1 MSSRNSHS
9 NSNSNSR
16 NSISNIPLARPASNS
31 TNLNMFQKNKV
42 SFMFASALVVLVEIM
57 VLFNHQTNS
66 SKGYIAICGGV
77 FIMTLLTISKV
88 VNLSKD
94 IGFVISALLS
104 MIFTIL
110 PIIFLSISK
119 TKFEKMKEDRH
130 GTSSN
135 YGDSY
140 SDNGKIE
147 NNNTSTSG
155 SLLITVHSLILLET
169 IVFIVYLN
177 YIFSVYQT
185 NAFVNIPKYNYIMLI
200 FLFLLSTLNTYL
212 SYKYANESL
221 LFETDG

>member
-1 MSSRNSHS
+1 MSSRNS

-16 NSISNIPLARPASNS
+16 NSNIPVARPASNTRS
-31 TNLNMFQKNKV
+31 SNSLKLNIFQKNKV

-66 SKGYIAICGGV
+66 SKGYVAICGGV

-88 VNLSKD
+88 VNVSKD

-119 TKFEKMKEDRH
+119 TKFEKMKEERH

-135 YGDSY
+135 YGDS
-140 SDNGKIE
+140 DKGEIE
-147 NNNTSTSG
+147 NNNPSTGG

-200 FLFLLSTLNTYL
+200 FLFLFSTLNTYL

>member
-9 NSNSNSR
+9 NIPVARPMSNSR
-16 NSISNIPLARPASNS
+16 SSNS
-31 TNLNMFQKNKV
+31 TNLNMFQKNKM

-66 SKGYIAICGGV
+66 SKGYVAICGGV

-88 VNLSKD
+88 VNVSKD
-94 IGFVISALLS
+94 IGFVVSALLS

-110 PIIFLSISK
+110 PMIFLSISK

-140 SDNGKIE
+140 SDNDKIE
-147 NNNTSTSG
+147 NNNTSSG

-169 IVFIVYLN
+169 IIFIVYLN

-185 NAFVNIPKYNYIMLI
+185 NAFINIPKYNYVMLI
-200 FLFLLSTLNTYL
+200 FLFLFSTLNTYL